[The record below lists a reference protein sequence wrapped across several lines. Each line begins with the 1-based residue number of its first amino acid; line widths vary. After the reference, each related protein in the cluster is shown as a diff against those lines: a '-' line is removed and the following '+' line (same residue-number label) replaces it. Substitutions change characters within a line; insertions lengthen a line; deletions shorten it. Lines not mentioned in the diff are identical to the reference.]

1 MNKRL
6 ITTVLLVMLAI
17 GGSLYSNANAQ
28 PPRGDD
34 FGRRPERIMRGPEGY
49 LDLMAKVLELS
60 DDQKTQ
66 IKTLMEKEHETMGK
80 FRQSMDEGRKAM
92 DDLSM
97 SDEFNVT
104 KAKVLA
110 DNQAK
115 KLSEMIMTKAKLQ
128 NKIFVVLTPE
138 QRGLAKRIR
147 PLLQPP
153 GMGPM
158 GGGPAG
164 PPCPLPA
171 H

>member
-6 ITTVLLVMLAI
+6 ITAVLFVMLAI
-17 GGSLYSNANAQ
+17 GGTLYSKANAQ
-28 PPRGDD
+28 PSRGDD
-34 FGRRPERIMRGPEGY
+34 FGRGPGHGMRGPERP

-60 DDQKTQ
+60 DDQKAR
-66 IKTLMEKEHETMGK
+66 IKALMVQEHETMGK

-92 DDLSM
+92 DDLAM
-97 SDEFNVT
+97 SDEFDAA
-104 KAKVLA
+104 KAKALA
-110 DNQAK
+110 DNQAR

-128 NKIFVVLTPE
+128 NQIFAVLTPE
-138 QRGLAKRIR
+138 QRTLAKRIR

-164 PPCPLPA
+164 PPCPLPE